1 MKAEALFLR
10 HELKALFLFMQ
21 IGNSSSSNKAVSAS
35 LAAYF
40 TSCLKKNLKNKQK
53 STFYSVLM
61 VFQSVM
67 AFHMPKIVVKIHVGR
82 NKMGEHQIQVPGL
95 DFKFQ
100 IAAPKHLIAIIHN

>member
-40 TSCLKKNLKNKQK
+40 TSYLKK
-53 STFYSVLM
+53 
-61 VFQSVM
+61 
-67 AFHMPKIVVKIHVGR
+67 I
-82 NKMGEHQIQVPGL
+82 
-95 DFKFQ
+95 
-100 IAAPKHLIAIIHN
+100 